1 MNNETIDEMS
11 KRKQGRRSNGCGG
24 VKLRGNTW
32 FVRYTDAL
40 GKRREVSSHTSNK
53 DEALRILATYTAPI
67 RESKSQEEVKLR
79 LQQSLDVLELRKD
92 VSKLERMKLEDLA
105 PKFLN
110 HRVLADATNGSKQCY
125 GGHLAALIQA
135 VGVVRPNVKF
145 MDEITME
152 VADAVMGE
160 LTKRYTPASYNLALA
175 TYRRVW
181 GLFSPRNNPFMKIS
195 KRKIDKSRHRQVV
208 TEDDIRRI
216 FEACRDDEERAVWG
230 VGVYTGLRC
239 VDVSNLTYGALS
251 KDLTTITWT
260 PQKTRRHMPDPLTI
274 PICPTLK
281 GLLTKVLDWRKIG
294 NEDFK
299 DELLWGSYKAR
310 CDQRRV
316 PEWFAR
322 TLKKANLN
330 TSEIDATGHRHVLT
344 GYHITRLAFV
354 SFASKYMSP
363 LLVSKIVGHSSLEMT
378 EHYCQNN
385 QEALRE
391 GISQMP
397 DFTNGAEAPQKPS
410 EEAQV
415 MELINSIRLD
425 GESPIEC
432 LKRLIAQSVKVAC

>member
-53 DEALRILATYTAPI
+53 DEALRILATYTSPI

-110 HRVLADATNGSKQCY
+110 HRVLADATNGSKKCY
-125 GGHLAALIQA
+125 CGHLAALIQA

-152 VADAVMGE
+152 VADGVMGE
-160 LTKRYTPASYNLALA
+160 LIKRYTPASYNLALA

-239 VDVSNLTYGALS
+239 VDVTSLTYGALS

-294 NEDFK
+294 NDDFK
-299 DELLWGSYKAR
+299 NELLWGSYKAR
-310 CDQRRV
+310 HDRQGST
-316 PEWFAR
+316 EWFGR
-322 TLKKANLN
+322 TLKRAGLE
-330 TSEIDATGHRHVLT
+330 TSKRDADGHVQILT

-391 GISQMP
+391 GLSQMP
-397 DFTNGAEAPQKPS
+397 DFTNGAEGVKKVS
-410 EEAQV
+410 EEAEALE
-415 MELINSIRLD
+415 MLNGMRKD
-425 GESPIEC
+425 GEGLVEC
-432 LKRLIAQSVKVAC
+432 LRRLIRDSVKMAG